1 MLIVKERDMT
11 TDASRRV
18 CFTVFVPDSTRKMW
32 HVFTRCFWFT
42 VNADG
47 SPPSLCVVHR
57 LITTRTCSNIV
68 IRASK
73 YHKLARFLFVDA
85 LGRSVYI
92 HLDTFSQILGNESAA
107 YSLALKMY
115 HRSLLSEH
123 DQGFEHTR
131 CSVLNFVPEPIYY
144 ICKWALIHC
153 PYSISFLCFLSGW
166 CTFLWVVNRN
176 GNRLHRRRRQ

>member
-1 MLIVKERDMT
+1 M
-11 TDASRRV
+11 
-18 CFTVFVPDSTRKMW
+18 
-32 HVFTRCFWFT
+32 
-42 VNADG
+42 
-47 SPPSLCVVHR
+47 
-57 LITTRTCSNIV
+57 

-115 HRSLLSEH
+115 HRSLLSENG
-123 DQGFEHTR
+123 QGFEHTR

-144 ICKWALIHC
+144 IYK
-153 PYSISFLCFLSGW
+153 
-166 CTFLWVVNRN
+166 
-176 GNRLHRRRRQ
+176 

>member
-18 CFTVFVPDSTRKMW
+18 CFTVFVLHEKNVTRVYALFLVHRQRW
-32 HVFTRCFWFT
+32 RFTT
-42 VNADG
+42 A
-47 SPPSLCVVHR
+47 SLCIVHR
-57 LITTRTCSNIV
+57 LITTRTCSNFV
-68 IRASK
+68 LRASK

-92 HLDTFSQILGNESAA
+92 DTFSQILGNESAA
-107 YSLALKMY
+107 YSPALKMY

-123 DQGFEHTR
+123 GQGFEHTR

-144 ICKWALIHC
+144 IYKWALIHC

-166 CTFLWVVNRN
+166 CTFLWVVDRN
-176 GNRLHRRRRQ
+176 GNRLHKRRRW